1 MKRIQTLFLLAVLF
15 FNPLFECAANAQA
28 TRTFNSPRNVRR
40 KLALQFNGS
49 SEVFTTTDPS
59 PAGTPLTLSSATG
72 ISGYDGS
79 VTLVF
84 RAGFT
89 APVTLTVYQWLQDLV
104 DPTKSCWVRIA
115 PASSGSDVYS
125 KAVDTNYS
133 LIQFSIAERVP
144 FLVMSSAGI
153 TGDVYTD
160 AEAHPSNT
168 GSTASGY

>member
-1 MKRIQTLFLLAVLF
+1 MRKIVTALLTAILISSMVIPESL
-15 FNPLFECAANAQA
+15 AQA

-49 SEVFTTTDPS
+49 TEVFTTTDPS

-89 APVTLTVYQWLQDLV
+89 APATLTVYQWLQDTV
-104 DPTKSCWVRIA
+104 NTSKSCWVRIA
-115 PASSGSDVYS
+115 PSSTGTDVYS

-144 FLVMSSAGI
+144 FLVMSDVAI